1 MFLGRKLVTMYGKC
15 DSVVDACCY
24 LDEMQEKNA
33 VSWGSIISVYA
44 EHGHCEEALNMFR
57 QIHYYT
63 SFQPNQLT
71 FDDVLVACADLET
84 LEHCREIHGDI
95 IQSG

>member
-1 MFLGRKLVTMYGKC
+1 
-15 DSVVDACCY
+15 
-24 LDEMQEKNA
+24 
-33 VSWGSIISVYA
+33 
-44 EHGHCEEALNMFR
+44 MFR
-57 QIHYYT
+57 QMHYYT

-95 IQSG
+95 IRSG